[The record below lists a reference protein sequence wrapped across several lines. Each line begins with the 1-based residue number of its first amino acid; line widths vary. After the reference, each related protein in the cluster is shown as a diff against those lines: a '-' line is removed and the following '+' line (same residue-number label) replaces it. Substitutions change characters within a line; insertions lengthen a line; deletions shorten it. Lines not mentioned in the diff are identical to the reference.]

1 MRSTLAVANQ
11 LITFAQV
18 SRVALTGSQLQ
29 SLIYLAHGLRMG
41 LISEPLLDDAVYA
54 DATGVVIP
62 SLNRAGALGSR
73 AVQHLLTEIKPT
85 PQGLLDEV
93 EPKLASND
101 PAHETLHLVWTRF
114 NAFKAEELAAFICG
128 ADSPWRDAWQNRG
141 TRGGEMG
148 RTLSEV
154 WKPDPSSETPVVIP
168 NSAIRQWFRAMV
180 IQEMKLRSSEDGLD
194 QTVRLAGR
202 DLERSLKLR

>member
-11 LITFAQV
+11 LIAFAQSARAV
-18 SRVALTGSQLQ
+18 ITGSQLQ

-54 DATGVVIP
+54 DSSGVVIP
-62 SLNRAGALGSR
+62 SLNRAGALGAR
-73 AVQHLLTEIKPT
+73 AVSHLLTEIRPT

-93 EPKLASND
+93 EPRLAPDD
-101 PAHETLHLVWTRF
+101 PAQDTLKLVWTRF
-114 NAFKAEELAAFICG
+114 HAFRAEDLATFICG
-128 ADSPWRDAWQNRG
+128 PDSPWRDAWQNRG
-141 TRGGEMG
+141 TRAGELG

-154 WKPDPSSETPVVIP
+154 WKPDPRSEAPVVIP

-180 IQEMKLRSSEDGLD
+180 IQEMKQRATEDGLD